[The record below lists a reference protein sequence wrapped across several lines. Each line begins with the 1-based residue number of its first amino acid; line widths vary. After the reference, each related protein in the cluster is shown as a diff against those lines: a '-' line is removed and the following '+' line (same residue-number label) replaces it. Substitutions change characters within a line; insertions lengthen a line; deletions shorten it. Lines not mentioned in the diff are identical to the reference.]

1 MGIEPMLIALEAWIF
16 SHCTPRGIPICRLF
30 NHGHSDLCELI
41 PHCSFDL
48 HFSNKLVI
56 LNLPPALL
64 MCMGV
69 NEVDRGITEDRVA
82 FPNSQLHLDLD
93 HRHL

>member
-1 MGIEPMLIALEAWIF
+1 MLLALEAWSL
-16 SHCTPRGIPICRLF
+16 SHCTPRSIPIGRLF
-30 NHGHSDLCELI
+30 NDGHSDRCELV

-48 HFSNKLVI
+48 DFSNKLVI

-64 MCMGV
+64 MCVGV
-69 NEVDRGITEDRVA
+69 NEVDRGVTEDRVA
-82 FPNSQLHLDLD
+82 FPNSQFHLDLD